1 MCRNTLEFEQIKH
14 VHTSLRTQSYSLG
27 PERRSVRGQKQKL
40 HNSEHLNAATIAD
53 ANVKKTFEEVM
64 VLLTEADHTDT
75 GTPERNVARQVHA
88 NFIYCYPTQ

>member
-14 VHTSLRTQSYSLG
+14 ISLRTQSYSL
-27 PERRSVRGQKQKL
+27 ERRSVCSQKQKL
-40 HNSEHLNAATIAD
+40 HNSVHLNAATIAD

-75 GTPERNVARQVHA
+75 GTPERNVARQAHA